1 MPSCSISQS
10 PPITNTTA
18 SAAFA
23 AATAAAISV
32 VSVGPWMLAP
42 MDTVLVPPPA
52 LLSFAMASYGDSMQF
67 QSVLLVAVLQTTC
80 ALSRPYM

>member
-1 MPSCSISQS
+1 
-10 PPITNTTA
+10 
-18 SAAFA
+18 
-23 AATAAAISV
+23 
-32 VSVGPWMLAP
+32 MLAP
-42 MDTVLVPPPA
+42 METVLVPPPA